1 MNDLAAPRIA
11 PASGAGRGDPV
22 GQGGQG
28 GQGGRGDRAG
38 SAGRAGSGRPAIPAA
53 APLRAALSG
62 MAERTRA
69 QLAWHFE
76 HARPAPFV
84 EADPDARPDALILDA
99 DHPEAFAALDAFA
112 ARTGAG
118 ARTPVVLLA
127 FDRPPEALTRRAT
140 HVVPKPVTPEALG
153 HAARVLRG
161 EAQASLGP
169 PDTPPGPFAPPG
181 PTGVPAVAARLVA
194 PAVAPPVPAPRPI
207 DPAEAERARL
217 REAALCGERGAIDAA
232 LAARRERGP
241 DDPGAAGLFFD
252 PDRHVGAL
260 LEAELGAARARPGP
274 RGLSVAMPHIELFVL
289 PDVGRVYASA
299 TLRSVATARATFA
312 PLGPDGATVTH
323 HAGPGMAALLRRVR
337 TLARGGYTLDAF
349 IWLAALMSSRGR
361 LPVGTDPERRARLR
375 RWPNLTR
382 LEPVPHAVELARRW
396 VDAPR
401 SIEAL
406 GRETGIE
413 PRFVHAFHNAAR
425 ALGLFEE
432 DAPRG

>member
-1 MNDLAAPRIA
+1 MNDLAAARTA
-11 PASGAGRGDPV
+11 PSPGTGRDGPGDP
-22 GQGGQG
+22 GGPG
-28 GQGGRGDRAG
+28 GKGG
-38 SAGRAGSGRPAIPAA
+38 PATTAA
-53 APLRAALSG
+53 PPLRAALSG

-69 QLAWHFE
+69 QLVWHFE

-84 EADPDARPDALILDA
+84 EANPDARPDALILDA

-112 ARTGAG
+112 AATEAG
-118 ARTPVVLLA
+118 ARIPVVLLA
-127 FDRPPEALTRRAT
+127 FDRPPEALAHRAT

-153 HAARVLRG
+153 QAARVLRG

-169 PDTPPGPFAPPG
+169 
-181 PTGVPAVAARLVA
+181 VAAAARHVGPAPALAPALAPTVA
-194 PAVAPPVPAPRPI
+194 PAARSI
-207 DPAEAERARL
+207 DPIEAERARL
-217 REAALCGERGAIDAA
+217 REAALCGERGAIDVA

-241 DDPGAAGLFFD
+241 DDPEAAGLFFD
-252 PDRHVGAL
+252 PERHVGAL
-260 LEAELGAARARPGP
+260 LERELDAARARPGP
-274 RGLSVAMPHIELFVL
+274 RGLSVTMPHIELFVL

-312 PLGPDGATVTH
+312 PLGPDGAAVTH
-323 HAGPGMAALLRRVR
+323 HAGPTMATLLQRVR

-361 LPVGTDPERRARLR
+361 LPAGTDPERPVRLR

-382 LEPVPHAVELARRW
+382 LEPVPHAVGLARRW

-406 GRETGIE
+406 AREAGIE

-425 ALGLFEE
+425 ALGLFE
-432 DAPRG
+432 DVPRG